1 MTLTDEQVEY
11 IERQIAASRIHSAAL
26 REDLLDHFCCLV
38 ELHMGKGDAFETAY
52 EKAYGQ
58 TTPNG
63 FDEIQRETVFLLN
76 YNKIMFMK
84 KFMYVSGFIF
94 TLAASSGLLF
104 RLLHWPG
111 ANVLMFSGIFGGA
124 FIFAPLML
132 MNHFKAQ
139 LQTVL
144 SERMKWIFGVLSVVL
159 FALASAFKL
168 MHLQG
173 ANVLLVSSFIVFG
186 LGFLPFLFFRMYK
199 KSVESV

>member
-38 ELHMGKGDAFETAY
+38 ELHMGKGDAFDAAY
-52 EKAYGQ
+52 EKAFRQ

-84 KFMYVSGFIF
+84 KFTYVSGFIF
-94 TLAASSGLLF
+94 TLTTAFGFLF
-104 RLLHWPG
+104 HMLHWPG
-111 ANVLMFSGIFGGA
+111 AYNLWLTGIFGCT
-124 FIFAPLML
+124 FVFVPLL
-132 MNHFKAQ
+132 VINHFKSH
-139 LQTVL
+139 LHMIL
-144 SERMKWIFGVLSVVL
+144 SERMKWVLGLVSALLFGIGGIFKMLH
-159 FALASAFKL
+159 LA
-168 MHLQG
+168 G
-173 ANVLLVSSFIVFG
+173 ANVLVLSSFVVFG
-186 LGFLPFLFFRMYK
+186 FGFLPFLFFRMYK